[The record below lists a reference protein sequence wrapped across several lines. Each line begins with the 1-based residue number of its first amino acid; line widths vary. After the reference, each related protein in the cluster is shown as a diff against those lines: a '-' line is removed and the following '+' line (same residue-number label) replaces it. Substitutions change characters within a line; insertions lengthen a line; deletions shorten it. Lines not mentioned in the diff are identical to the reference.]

1 MAGVREKQKAQRRDL
16 IEGAAEALFAEK
28 GFNDATIEEIAERA
42 VVSPA
47 TVYNYYGSKDELLL
61 ALVARGEVGI
71 TERLGEFI
79 ERVNQEEPADL
90 VTDIIL
96 SNIEDTLS
104 ALSRELW
111 GHVVAYIATTSDPE
125 VAPRYLGTIADN
137 LAKAIETVVVQYVG
151 RGSLKSDFDPHYL
164 AYFLTRIERIQFL
177 SFVYLKSL
185 SRADLRK
192 AIHNDVAFLFENL
205 RP

>member
-16 IEGAAEALFAEK
+16 IEGAAGALFAEK
-28 GFNDATIEEIAERA
+28 GFDDATIEEIAERA

-71 TERLGEFI
+71 TEKLGGFI
-79 ERVNQEEPADL
+79 ERVSQEDPADL

-96 SNIEDTLS
+96 SNVEDTLS

-137 LAKAIETVVVQYVG
+137 LAKAIETIVVQYVG
-151 RGSLKSDFDPHYL
+151 RGSLKADFDPNYL

-177 SFVYLKSL
+177 NFVYLKNL
-185 SRADLRK
+185 SRDDLRQ
-192 AIHNDVAFLFENL
+192 AIHSDVAFLFENL